1 MNTLRLALALL
12 ALCPLALRADDIE
25 DAINSALKLY
35 KEGKLGEANTALQN
49 AGNLLNEKRGSSL
62 SSVLP
67 DEIKGWKGGK
77 LESAS
82 LAALGGGNTIE
93 RDYRKDEKKAT
104 VSIAADSPMLSQ
116 VAGFLSN
123 PALGGLLGIKQR
135 KVGDLTAMLHV
146 KEGLLQMVVND
157 RFLVQIQGKK
167 LTEDDL
173 AELAGGVKVDVL
185 KEMK

>member
-1 MNTLRLALALL
+1 MKTLRLALAVL
-12 ALCPLALRADDIE
+12 ALSPVALRADEIE

-35 KEGKLGEANTALQN
+35 KEGKLSEATTGLQN
-49 AGNLLNEKRGSSL
+49 AVNLLGEKRGTSL
-62 SSVLP
+62 SSALP

-77 LESAS
+77 IESAS

-116 VAGFLSN
+116 VSSFLSN
-123 PALGGLLGIKQR
+123 PALGGLLGIKQK
-135 KVGDLTAMLHV
+135 KVGDLTAMVHA
-146 KEGLLQMVVND
+146 KEGLLQMVVNN

-167 LTEDDL
+167 LTEEEL
-173 AELAGGVKVDVL
+173 ADLAGGVKVEVL
-185 KEMK
+185 KTAK

>member
-1 MNTLRLALALL
+1 MKIFRLVLAVLVL
-12 ALCPLALRADDIE
+12 FPVASRADDIE
-25 DAINSALKLY
+25 DAVNAALKLY
-35 KEGKLGEANTALQN
+35 KEGKLNEATTGLQS
-49 AGNLLNEKRGSSL
+49 AVNLLNEKRGASL
-62 SSVLP
+62 SSALP

-116 VAGFLSN
+116 VSSFLSN

-135 KVGDLTAMLHV
+135 KVGELTAMLHA
-146 KEGLLQMVVND
+146 KEGLLQMVVNN

-167 LTEDDL
+167 LSEEELADL
-173 AELAGGVKVDVL
+173 AAGVKVDVL
-185 KEMK
+185 KAAK